1 MEQIVKILFENADL
15 GYRDF
20 HARLIPNVPKESI
33 IGVRT
38 PVLRALAKE
47 LQGSELADSFLQEL
61 PHTYYDENQLHAIL
75 LSAYKD
81 YDACIELLE
90 LFLPHIDNW
99 ATCDILS
106 PKVLKKRPQATLELI
121 QGWLGNSHPY
131 TVRFGM
137 EMLMSYYLDDLFEER
152 FLGWVAADR
161 SEEYYV
167 RMMVAW
173 FFATALAKQYEA
185 TLPYLQQGI
194 LPEWT
199 HKKTIQ
205 KACESYRIT
214 QEQKQYLRSLRNL
227 HQNKI

>member
-1 MEQIVKILFENADL
+1 
-15 GYRDF
+15 
-20 HARLIPNVPKESI
+20 
-33 IGVRT
+33 
-38 PVLRALAKE
+38 
-47 LQGSELADSFLQEL
+47 
-61 PHTYYDENQLHAIL
+61 
-75 LSAYKD
+75 
-81 YDACIELLE
+81 
-90 LFLPHIDNW
+90 
-99 ATCDILS
+99 
-106 PKVLKKRPQATLELI
+106 
-121 QGWLGNSHPY
+121 
-131 TVRFGM
+131 M

-152 FLGWVAADR
+152 FLGWVAVDR